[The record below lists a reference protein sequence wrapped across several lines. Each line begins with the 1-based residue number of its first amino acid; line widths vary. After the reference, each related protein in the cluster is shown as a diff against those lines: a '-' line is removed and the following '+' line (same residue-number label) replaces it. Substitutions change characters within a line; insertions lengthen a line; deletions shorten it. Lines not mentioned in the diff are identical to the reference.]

1 MTAPP
6 TAGAAV
12 EDDVEDDDD
21 RPRPGPGSGP
31 FDRRGPVLAF
41 AVLVSCSLLAVAWV
55 VTASPRATRVASPTT
70 TVEPAPAAPISP
82 PVVPTLP
89 LPPRPEV
96 ARGEVVSLAGGGAL
110 PEGWRA
116 VAGEWA
122 TDDRGIML
130 TTPAADGPSLAVAEV
145 EGLPWATVSFTGEGV
160 GPGWGLV
167 LGYQT
172 PDDRWELLVED
183 AEVTLVQVTDGE
195 RAVVH
200 AASLTP
206 RGDVTVT
213 VDVSDRLAVVRIGA
227 DLLPTIQLA
236 SADAARTVGVV
247 AAPRTDVTDQRWA
260 SVAVN
265 PRVPMGEPLISAQG
279 SVREISPAEA
289 REHLGA

>member
-1 MTAPP
+1 MIAPP
-6 TAGAAV
+6 TAGADAAV
-12 EDDVEDDDD
+12 DDDVE
-21 RPRPGPGSGP
+21 RSGPGPGP
-31 FDRRGPVLAF
+31 FDRRGPLLAF

-70 TVEPAPAAPISP
+70 TVGPTPAAPTSP

-96 ARGEVVSLAGGGAL
+96 ARGDVVSLAGGGAL

-130 TTPAADGPSLAVAEV
+130 AAPAADGPSLAVIEV

-160 GPGWGLV
+160 APGWGLV
-167 LGYQT
+167 LGYRS
-172 PDDRWELLVED
+172 PDDHWELLVDD
-183 AEVTLVQVTDGE
+183 AEVRLVQVADGE
-195 RAVVH
+195 RDVVH
-200 AASLTP
+200 TAILAP

-213 VDVSDRLAVVRIGA
+213 VDVSDRLAIVRVGA
-227 DLLPTIQLA
+227 NLLPTIQLA
-236 SADAARTVGVV
+236 PADAARTVGVV
-247 AAPRTDVTDQRWA
+247 VAPGTDVTDQRWA

-265 PRVPMGEPLISAQG
+265 QRVAMGEPLVSAQG